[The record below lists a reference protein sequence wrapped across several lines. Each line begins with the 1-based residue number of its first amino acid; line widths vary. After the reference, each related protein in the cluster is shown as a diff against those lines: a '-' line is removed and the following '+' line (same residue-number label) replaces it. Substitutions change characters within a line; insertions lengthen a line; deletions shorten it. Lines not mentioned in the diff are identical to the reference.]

1 MKTRSQ
7 KFFPVFCMAFV
18 TLLILSNISASNT
31 FYINEYI
38 SLSAAEFLFPLTYI
52 LSDLMVELYGG
63 KTTTKVVAMGLG
75 FMLFSS
81 IFLYLTT
88 LIPSNYVEYNTV
100 FGNISS
106 GVVGITFA
114 SIIAFMVGTIV
125 NATVMDKLKKRDTT
139 GKSGKFF
146 VRAITSSV
154 AAELCDS
161 LVFITL
167 CCAFAPE
174 FYSWTKLLSFVLT
187 ITTIKL
193 VVEIILFPLLNWLRR
208 LLGKKTKIENGNL

>member
-1 MKTRSQ
+1 
-7 KFFPVFCMAFV
+7 MAFV
-18 TLLILSNISASNT
+18 VLLILSNISASNT
-31 FYINEYI
+31 FYINEYL
-38 SLSAAEFLFPLTYI
+38 SLSAAELLFPLTYI

-81 IFLYLTT
+81 FFLFLST

-106 GVVGITFA
+106 GVIGITFA
-114 SIIAFMVGTIV
+114 SIIAFLIGTCV
-125 NATVMDKLKKRDTT
+125 NAFIMDKLKKRDKT

-154 AAELCDS
+154 AAELSDS
-161 LVFITL
+161 LIFITL
-167 CCAFAPE
+167 CCLFASE
-174 FYSWTKLLSFVLT
+174 FYAWSKLLSFVLT

-193 VVEIILFPLLNWLRR
+193 LVEIALFPLLNWLRK
-208 LLGKKTKIENGNL
+208 LLNKHKVVGNP

>member
-1 MKTRSQ
+1 M
-7 KFFPVFCMAFV
+7 
-18 TLLILSNISASNT
+18 
-31 FYINEYI
+31 
-38 SLSAAEFLFPLTYI
+38 
-52 LSDLMVELYGG
+52 
-63 KTTTKVVAMGLG
+63 
-75 FMLFSS
+75 
-81 IFLYLTT
+81 
-88 LIPSNYVEYNTV
+88 EYNTV

-114 SIIAFMVGTIV
+114 SIIAFMIGTIV

-161 LVFITL
+161 LVFIAL

-193 VVEIILFPLLNWLRR
+193 VIEIILFPLLNWLRR
-208 LLGKKTKIENGNL
+208 LLSKKTKIEDGNL